1 MLPVPGDRPST
12 IALTIALARIP
23 KVGGLLPP
31 RPPGRLRLP
40 SSAKPDEPPLR
51 QTLKR
56 ARARCAQ
63 RHRPRAPKA
72 RSPTGG
78 DCPRNPRRASP
89 SRPTGGPLPC
99 HESKNSGRSTLKPPA
114 KAQNPAVLTPT
125 GRFCGP
131 IWGAGP
137 PSPPKTLLEAPLRQV
152 APPASRPRT

>member
-78 DCPRNPRRASP
+78 DCPRNPRRALP

-99 HESKNSGRSTLKPPA
+99 HELKNSGRLLPNPA
-114 KAQNPAVLTPT
+114 TNAQKPAVLTPT